1 MEYSLMTPPFQ
12 IKNFE
17 EMTEKDAKE
26 HYEWYLS
33 EIPNR
38 LDLLEKAVIALKQ
51 NHEVKLNFSKDT
63 LIDLWGWY
71 IDNVQIIQKSDEEYQ
86 NELVSSNPMIKE
98 FIKKE
103 EIATGWL
110 SIAMDISI
118 YFAECLVKNNEVLN
132 WGLVTKPK
140 SLACANKP
148 IIIGFK
154 NNMKLDATNVIFVLT
169 RKILKGDRKRD
180 VLLQLYDNWASQI

>member
-12 IKNFE
+12 VRNFD
-17 EMTEKDAKE
+17 EMSEKDAKE

-33 EIPNR
+33 EISNR
-38 LDLLEKAVIALKQ
+38 LNLLEKAVNVLKPYQ
-51 NHEVKLNFSKDT
+51 QVKLDFSKDS

-71 IDNVQIIQKSDEEYQ
+71 IDNVQIVQKSEEEYQ
-86 NELVSSNPMIKE
+86 NELVSANPVTRE
-98 FIKKE
+98 FIQKD

-118 YFAECLVKNNEVLN
+118 YFAECLVKNNKVLN

-140 SLACANKP
+140 SLACVNKP
-148 IIIGFK
+148 VIVGFK
-154 NNMKLDATNVIFVLT
+154 NNMKLDATNIIFVQT
-169 RKILKGDRKRD
+169 RKILKGVRKRD
-180 VLLQLYDNWASQI
+180 ALLQLYDNWASQV